1 MNLKEYN
8 SYLNNFVSYLTNNKR
23 YSFYTITSYKKDIY
37 EYLEFL
43 KKNNIDIKNSNYK
56 IVEEYSKY
64 LYKKKLSKRSIA
76 RKYSSIRTFYNY
88 LEKKNVL
95 ENNIFTLVENPKKEE
110 KLPRFI
116 NEYELDKMFE
126 VPDNSPKGQRDR
138 LILEL
143 LYGTGVRVSE
153 LVNIKIND
161 IDFNNNSIKVRG
173 KGNKDRYVF
182 YGKYCKEAIN
192 NYIKNGRISLL
203 NGKTSDYLLLN
214 RFGKNISVVSIR
226 KILNEI
232 INKCSLDIKISPHVL
247 RHTFATHLLNE
258 GADIMH
264 VKELL
269 GHSSL
274 STTSIYT
281 HVTNEKIKEV
291 YYKTHP
297 RAKEI
302 KTKTNK

>member
-1 MNLKEYN
+1 MNNNNKYN
-8 SYLNNFVSYLTNNKR
+8 TYLNNFISYLTNNKR
-23 YSFYTITSYKKDIY
+23 YSPYTITSYKKDTY
-37 EYLEFL
+37 DYLEFL

-88 LEKKNVL
+88 LEKKNIL
-95 ENNIFTLVENPKKEE
+95 DNNIFNLLENPKKEE

-126 VPDNSPKGQRDR
+126 IPDNSPKGQRDR
-138 LILEL
+138 LILEI

-203 NGKTSDYLLLN
+203 NGQTCDYLLLN

-297 RAKEI
+297 RAKE
-302 KTKTNK
+302 

>member
-1 MNLKEYN
+1 MNNNKYN
-8 SYLNNFVSYLTNNKR
+8 TYLNNFISYLTNNKR
-23 YSFYTITSYKKDIY
+23 YSPYTITSYKKDTY
-37 EYLEFL
+37 DYLEFL

-88 LEKKNVL
+88 LEKNNIL
-95 ENNIFTLVENPKKEE
+95 ENNIFNLVENPKKEE

-126 VPDNSPKGQRDR
+126 IPDNSPKGQRDR

-203 NGKTSDYLLLN
+203 NGQTCDYLLLN

-297 RAKEI
+297 RAKE
-302 KTKTNK
+302 

>member
-1 MNLKEYN
+1 MNNNKYN
-8 SYLNNFVSYLTNNKR
+8 TYLNNFISYLTNNKR
-23 YSFYTITSYKKDIY
+23 YSPYTITSYKKDTY
-37 EYLEFL
+37 DYLEFL

-88 LEKKNVL
+88 LEKKNIL
-95 ENNIFTLVENPKKEE
+95 ENNIFNLLENPKKEE

-126 VPDNSPKGQRDR
+126 IPDNSPKGQRDR
-138 LILEL
+138 LILEI

-203 NGKTSDYLLLN
+203 NGQTSDYLLLN

-297 RAKEI
+297 RAKE
-302 KTKTNK
+302 

>member
-1 MNLKEYN
+1 MNNNNKYN
-8 SYLNNFVSYLTNNKR
+8 TYLNNFISYLTNNKR
-23 YSFYTITSYKKDIY
+23 YSPYTITSYKKDTY
-37 EYLEFL
+37 DYLEFL

-88 LEKKNVL
+88 LEKKNIL
-95 ENNIFTLVENPKKEE
+95 ENNVFNLLENPKKEE

-126 VPDNSPKGQRDR
+126 IPDNSPKGQRDR

-203 NGKTSDYLLLN
+203 NGQTCDYLLLN

-297 RAKEI
+297 RAKE
-302 KTKTNK
+302 

>member
-1 MNLKEYN
+1 MNNNNKYN
-8 SYLNNFVSYLTNNKR
+8 TYWNNFISYLTDNKR
-23 YSFYTITSYKKDIY
+23 YSPYTITSYKKDTY
-37 EYLEFL
+37 DYLEFL

-56 IVEEYSKY
+56 IVEEYSNY

-88 LEKKNVL
+88 LEKKNIL
-95 ENNIFTLVENPKKEE
+95 ENNIFNLVENPKKEE

-126 VPDNSPKGQRDR
+126 IPDNSPKGQRDR
-138 LILEL
+138 LILEI

-203 NGKTSDYLLLN
+203 NGQTCDYLLLN

-297 RAKEI
+297 RAKE
-302 KTKTNK
+302 

>member
-1 MNLKEYN
+1 MNNNKYN
-8 SYLNNFVSYLTNNKR
+8 TYLNNFISYLTNNKR
-23 YSFYTITSYKKDIY
+23 YSPYTITSYKKDTY
-37 EYLEFL
+37 DYLEFL

-88 LEKKNVL
+88 LEKKNIL
-95 ENNIFTLVENPKKEE
+95 ENNVFNLLENPKKEE

-126 VPDNSPKGQRDR
+126 IPDNSPKGQRDR

-192 NYIKNGRISLL
+192 NYMKNGRISLL
-203 NGKTSDYLLLN
+203 NGQTCDYLLLN

-297 RAKEI
+297 RAKE
-302 KTKTNK
+302 

>member
-1 MNLKEYN
+1 MNNNNKYN
-8 SYLNNFVSYLTNNKR
+8 TYLNNFISYLTDNKR
-23 YSFYTITSYKKDIY
+23 YSPYTITSYKKDTY
-37 EYLEFL
+37 DYLEFL

-56 IVEEYSKY
+56 ILEEYSKY

-88 LEKKNVL
+88 LEKKNIL
-95 ENNIFTLVENPKKEE
+95 DNNIFNLLENPKKEE

-126 VPDNSPKGQRDR
+126 IPDNSPKGQRDR

-297 RAKEI
+297 RAKE
-302 KTKTNK
+302 

>member
-1 MNLKEYN
+1 
-8 SYLNNFVSYLTNNKR
+8 
-23 YSFYTITSYKKDIY
+23 
-37 EYLEFL
+37 
-43 KKNNIDIKNSNYK
+43 
-56 IVEEYSKY
+56 
-64 LYKKKLSKRSIA
+64 
-76 RKYSSIRTFYNY
+76 
-88 LEKKNVL
+88 
-95 ENNIFTLVENPKKEE
+95 
-110 KLPRFI
+110 
-116 NEYELDKMFE
+116 MFE
-126 VPDNSPKGQRDR
+126 IPDNSPKGQRDR
-138 LILEL
+138 LILEI

-203 NGKTSDYLLLN
+203 NGQTCDYLLLN

-297 RAKEI
+297 RAKE
-302 KTKTNK
+302 

>member
-1 MNLKEYN
+1 MNNNKYN
-8 SYLNNFVSYLTNNKR
+8 TYLNNFISYLTNNKR
-23 YSFYTITSYKKDIY
+23 YSPYTITSYKKDTY
-37 EYLEFL
+37 DYLEFL

-88 LEKKNVL
+88 LEKKNIL
-95 ENNIFTLVENPKKEE
+95 ENNVFTLVENPKKEE

-126 VPDNSPKGQRDR
+126 IPDNSPKGQRDR

-203 NGKTSDYLLLN
+203 NGQTSDYLLLN

-297 RAKEI
+297 RAKE
-302 KTKTNK
+302 

>member
-1 MNLKEYN
+1 MNNNNKYN
-8 SYLNNFVSYLTNNKR
+8 TYLNNFISYLTNNKR
-23 YSFYTITSYKKDIY
+23 YSPYTITSYKKDTY
-37 EYLEFL
+37 DYLEFL

-88 LEKKNVL
+88 LEKNNIL
-95 ENNIFTLVENPKKEE
+95 ENNIFNLLENPKKEE

-126 VPDNSPKGQRDR
+126 IPDNSPKGQRDR

-192 NYIKNGRISLL
+192 NYIKNGRISLI
-203 NGKTSDYLLLN
+203 NGQTCDYLLLN

-297 RAKEI
+297 RAKE
-302 KTKTNK
+302 

>member
-1 MNLKEYN
+1 MNNNNKYN
-8 SYLNNFVSYLTNNKR
+8 TYLNNFISYLTNNKR
-23 YSFYTITSYKKDIY
+23 YSPYTITSYKKDTY
-37 EYLEFL
+37 DYLEFL

-88 LEKKNVL
+88 LEKKNIL
-95 ENNIFTLVENPKKEE
+95 ENNIFNLVENPKKEE

-126 VPDNSPKGQRDR
+126 IPDNSPKGQRDR
-138 LILEL
+138 LILEI

-203 NGKTSDYLLLN
+203 NGQTSGYLLLN

-297 RAKEI
+297 RAKE
-302 KTKTNK
+302 

>member
-1 MNLKEYN
+1 MNNNNKYN
-8 SYLNNFVSYLTNNKR
+8 TYLNNFISYLTNNKR
-23 YSFYTITSYKKDIY
+23 YSPYTITSYKKDTY
-37 EYLEFL
+37 DYLEFL

-88 LEKKNVL
+88 LEKNNIL
-95 ENNIFTLVENPKKEE
+95 ENNIFNLLENPKKEE
-110 KLPRFI
+110 KLPHFI

-126 VPDNSPKGQRDR
+126 IPDNSPKGQRDR

-203 NGKTSDYLLLN
+203 NGQTSDYLLLN

-297 RAKEI
+297 RAKE
-302 KTKTNK
+302 

>member
-1 MNLKEYN
+1 MNNNNKYN
-8 SYLNNFVSYLTNNKR
+8 TYLNNFISYLTNNKR
-23 YSFYTITSYKKDIY
+23 YSPYTITSYKKDTY
-37 EYLEFL
+37 DYLEFL

-88 LEKKNVL
+88 LEKNNIL
-95 ENNIFTLVENPKKEE
+95 ENNIFNLLENPKKEE

-126 VPDNSPKGQRDR
+126 IPDNSPKGQRDR

-182 YGKYCKEAIN
+182 YGKYCKEAIH

-203 NGKTSDYLLLN
+203 NGQTCDYLLLN

-297 RAKEI
+297 RAKE
-302 KTKTNK
+302 

>member
-1 MNLKEYN
+1 MNNNNKYN
-8 SYLNNFVSYLTNNKR
+8 TYLNNFISYLTNNKR
-23 YSFYTITSYKKDIY
+23 YSPYTITSYKKDTY
-37 EYLEFL
+37 DYLEFL

-88 LEKKNVL
+88 LEKKNIL
-95 ENNIFTLVENPKKEE
+95 ENNVFNLLENPKKEE

-126 VPDNSPKGQRDR
+126 IPDNSPKGQRDR
-138 LILEL
+138 LILEI

-203 NGKTSDYLLLN
+203 NGQTCDYLLLN

-297 RAKEI
+297 RAKE
-302 KTKTNK
+302 

>member
-1 MNLKEYN
+1 MNFKEYN
-8 SYLNNFVSYLTNNKR
+8 AYLNSFVSYLTNNKR
-23 YSFYTITSYKKDIY
+23 YSSYTIRSYKKDIY
-37 EYLEFL
+37 DYLEFL

-88 LEKKNVL
+88 LEKKNIL
-95 ENNIFTLVENPKKEE
+95 ENNVFTLVENPKKEE
-110 KLPRFI
+110 KLPRFV

-126 VPDNSPKGQRDR
+126 VFDNSPKGQRDR

-182 YGKYCKEAIN
+182 YGKYCNDAMN
-192 NYIKNGRISLL
+192 NYIKKGRISLL
-203 NGKTSDYLLLN
+203 NGQTCDYLLLN

-297 RAKEI
+297 RAKE
-302 KTKTNK
+302 

>member
-1 MNLKEYN
+1 MNNNNKYN
-8 SYLNNFVSYLTNNKR
+8 TYLNNFISYLTNNKR
-23 YSFYTITSYKKDIY
+23 YSPYTITSYKKDTY
-37 EYLEFL
+37 DYLEFL

-88 LEKKNVL
+88 LEKNNIL
-95 ENNIFTLVENPKKEE
+95 ENNIFNLLENPKKEE

-126 VPDNSPKGQRDR
+126 IPDNSPKGQRDR
-138 LILEL
+138 LIIEL

-203 NGKTSDYLLLN
+203 NGQTCDYLLLN

-297 RAKEI
+297 RAKE
-302 KTKTNK
+302 

>member
-1 MNLKEYN
+1 MNNNNKYN
-8 SYLNNFVSYLTNNKR
+8 TFLNNFISYLTNNKR
-23 YSFYTITSYKKDIY
+23 YSPYTITSYKKDTY
-37 EYLEFL
+37 DYLEFL

-88 LEKKNVL
+88 LEKNNIL
-95 ENNIFTLVENPKKEE
+95 ENNIFNLLENPKKEE

-126 VPDNSPKGQRDR
+126 IPDNSPKGQRDR

-203 NGKTSDYLLLN
+203 NGQTSDYLLLN

-297 RAKEI
+297 RAKE
-302 KTKTNK
+302 

>member
-1 MNLKEYN
+1 MNNNNKYN
-8 SYLNNFVSYLTNNKR
+8 TYLNNFISYLTNNKR
-23 YSFYTITSYKKDIY
+23 YSPYTITSYKKDTY
-37 EYLEFL
+37 DYLEFL

-88 LEKKNVL
+88 LEKNNIL
-95 ENNIFTLVENPKKEE
+95 ENNIFNLLENPKKEE
-110 KLPRFI
+110 KLPHFI

-126 VPDNSPKGQRDR
+126 IPDNSPKGQRDR

-203 NGKTSDYLLLN
+203 NGQTCDYLLLN

-297 RAKEI
+297 RAKE
-302 KTKTNK
+302 

>member
-1 MNLKEYN
+1 MNNNNKYN
-8 SYLNNFVSYLTNNKR
+8 TYLNNFISYLTNNKR
-23 YSFYTITSYKKDIY
+23 YSPYTITSYKKDTY
-37 EYLEFL
+37 DYLEFL

-88 LEKKNVL
+88 LEKKNIL
-95 ENNIFTLVENPKKEE
+95 ENNIFNLLENPKKEE

-126 VPDNSPKGQRDR
+126 IPDNSPKGQRDR
-138 LILEL
+138 LILEI

-192 NYIKNGRISLL
+192 NYIKNSRISLL
-203 NGKTSDYLLLN
+203 NGQTCDYLLLN

-297 RAKEI
+297 RAKE
-302 KTKTNK
+302 

>member
-1 MNLKEYN
+1 MNNNNKYN
-8 SYLNNFVSYLTNNKR
+8 TYLNNFISYLTNNKR
-23 YSFYTITSYKKDIY
+23 YSPYTITSYKKDTY
-37 EYLEFL
+37 DYLEFL

-88 LEKKNVL
+88 LEKRNIL
-95 ENNIFTLVENPKKEE
+95 ENNIFNLLENPKKEE

-126 VPDNSPKGQRDR
+126 IPDNSPKGQRDR
-138 LILEL
+138 LILEI

-203 NGKTSDYLLLN
+203 NGQTCDYLLLN

-297 RAKEI
+297 RAKE
-302 KTKTNK
+302 

>member
-1 MNLKEYN
+1 MNNNNKYN
-8 SYLNNFVSYLTNNKR
+8 TYLNNFISYLTNNKR
-23 YSFYTITSYKKDIY
+23 YSPYTITSYKKDTY
-37 EYLEFL
+37 DYLEFL

-56 IVEEYSKY
+56 ILEEYSKY

-88 LEKKNVL
+88 LEKNNIL
-95 ENNIFTLVENPKKEE
+95 ENNIFNLLENPKKEE

-126 VPDNSPKGQRDR
+126 IPDNSPKGQRDR

-203 NGKTSDYLLLN
+203 NGQTCDYLLLN

-232 INKCSLDIKISPHVL
+232 INNCSLDIKISPHVL

-297 RAKEI
+297 RAKE
-302 KTKTNK
+302 

>member
-1 MNLKEYN
+1 MNNNNKYN
-8 SYLNNFVSYLTNNKR
+8 TYLNNFISYLTNNKR
-23 YSFYTITSYKKDIY
+23 YSPYTITSYKKDTY
-37 EYLEFL
+37 DYLEFL

-88 LEKKNVL
+88 LEKKNIL
-95 ENNIFTLVENPKKEE
+95 ENNIFNLLENPKKEE

-126 VPDNSPKGQRDR
+126 IPDNSPKGQRDR
-138 LILEL
+138 LILEI

-203 NGKTSDYLLLN
+203 NGQTCDYLLLN

-297 RAKEI
+297 RAKE
-302 KTKTNK
+302 